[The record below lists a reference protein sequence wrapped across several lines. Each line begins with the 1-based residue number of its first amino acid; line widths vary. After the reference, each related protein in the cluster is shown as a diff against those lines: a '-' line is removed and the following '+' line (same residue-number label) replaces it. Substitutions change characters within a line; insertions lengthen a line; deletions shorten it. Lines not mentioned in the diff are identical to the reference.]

1 MWVGEEIPNS
11 VLRVE
16 WVESMAKASALRDL
30 TVAQLE
36 KLLLAKKSK
45 LEDLKRDKL
54 LTELGSLD
62 EQIRGLEGGEA
73 PADEEAPRRR
83 GRPKGSK
90 NKGRRGSRI
99 KGQKSLKVWVQEE
112 LQKAKKGLTIDELIA
127 AVEAAG
133 YKSKADKFKNV
144 MYQCLFHGQRNSLY
158 QRDAE
163 TKRWVLVAP

>member
-1 MWVGEEIPNS
+1 
-11 VLRVE
+11 
-16 WVESMAKASALRDL
+16 MAKASALRDL

-45 LEDLKRDKL
+45 LEDLVGKRDKL
-54 LTELGSLD
+54 RTELSSLD
-62 EQIRGLEGGEA
+62 EKIRGMGGEA
-73 PADEEAPRRR
+73 PAEGEEAPSRR

-90 NKGRRGSRI
+90 NKGRRGSRV

-133 YKSKADKFKNV
+133 YKTKADKFKNV

-158 QRDAE
+158 QRDPE
-163 TKRWVLVAP
+163 TKRWVLAAQ

>member
-1 MWVGEEIPNS
+1 
-11 VLRVE
+11 
-16 WVESMAKASALRDL
+16 MAKASAMRDL

-45 LEDLKRDKL
+45 LEDLVVKRDKL
-54 LTELGSLD
+54 RQELNSLD
-62 EQIRGLEGGEA
+62 EQIQSLGGGESPA
-73 PADEEAPRRR
+73 PADEEGPRRR

-90 NKGRRGSRI
+90 NKGRRGPRV
-99 KGQKSLKVWVQEE
+99 KGQKSLKTLVAEE

-127 AVEAAG
+127 AVQASG

-144 MYQCLFHGQRNSLY
+144 MYQCLFHGENF

-163 TKRWVLVAP
+163 SKRWVLVGE

>member
-1 MWVGEEIPNS
+1 
-11 VLRVE
+11 
-16 WVESMAKASALRDL
+16 MAKASAMRDL

-45 LEDLKRDKL
+45 LEDLVVKRDKL
-54 LTELGSLD
+54 RQELSSLD
-62 EQIRGLEGGEA
+62 EQIQSLGGGESPA
-73 PADEEAPRRR
+73 PAGEEGPRRR

-90 NKGRRGSRI
+90 NKGRRGPRVR
-99 KGQKSLKVWVQEE
+99 GQKSLKMWVSEE

-127 AVEAAG
+127 AVQASG

-144 MYQCLFHGQRNSLY
+144 MYQCLFHGENF

-163 TKRWVLVAP
+163 SKRWVLVGE

>member
-1 MWVGEEIPNS
+1 
-11 VLRVE
+11 
-16 WVESMAKASALRDL
+16 MAKASALRDL

-45 LEDLKRDKL
+45 LEDLVVKRDKL
-54 LTELGSLD
+54 RTELSSLD
-62 EQIRGLEGGEA
+62 EKIRGMGGEA
-73 PADEEAPRRR
+73 PAEGEEAPIRR

-90 NKGRRGSRI
+90 NKGRRGSRV

-158 QRDAE
+158 LRDPE
-163 TKRWVLVAP
+163 TKRWVLAAQ

>member
-1 MWVGEEIPNS
+1 
-11 VLRVE
+11 
-16 WVESMAKASALRDL
+16 MAKASALRDL

-45 LEDLKRDKL
+45 LEDLVVKRDKL
-54 LTELGSLD
+54 RSELSSLED
-62 EQIRGLEGGEA
+62 QIRGLGGSEA
-73 PADEEAPRRR
+73 PDAEAPPRR

-90 NKGRRGSRI
+90 NKGRRGPRV
-99 KGQKSLKVWVQEE
+99 KGQTSLKSWVVAE

-127 AVEAAG
+127 AVQASG

-144 MYQCLFHGQRNSLY
+144 MYQCLFHGENF

-163 TKRWVLVAP
+163 SKRWVLVGE

>member
-1 MWVGEEIPNS
+1 MEQ
-11 VLRVE
+11 
-16 WVESMAKASALRDL
+16 VESMAKASALRDL

-36 KLLLAKKSK
+36 KLLQAKKSK
-45 LEDLKRDKL
+45 LEDLVVKRDKL
-54 LTELGSLD
+54 RTELSNLD
-62 EQIRGLEGGEA
+62 QQIRGLGGEES
-73 PADEEAPRRR
+73 PEGEDAPRRR

-90 NKGRRGSRI
+90 NKARRGTRV
-99 KGQKSLKVWVQEE
+99 KGQKSLKVWVHEE
-112 LQKAKKGLTIDELIA
+112 LLKAKKGLTIDELIA

-163 TKRWVLVAP
+163 TKRWTLTAQ

>member
-1 MWVGEEIPNS
+1 
-11 VLRVE
+11 
-16 WVESMAKASALRDL
+16 MAKASAMRDL

-45 LEDLKRDKL
+45 LEDLVVKRDKL
-54 LTELGSLD
+54 RQELSSLD
-62 EQIRGLEGGEA
+62 EQIQSLGGGESPA
-73 PADEEAPRRR
+73 PADEEGPRRR

-90 NKGRRGSRI
+90 NKGRRGPRV
-99 KGQKSLKVWVQEE
+99 KGQKSLKTLVAEE

-127 AVEAAG
+127 AVQASG

-144 MYQCLFHGQRNSLY
+144 MYQCLFHGENF

-163 TKRWVLVAP
+163 SKRWVLVGE